1 MKALKTLLPRGPLD
15 LGVHLGSSP
24 FGQHSEN
31 QSILC
36 SRQKYHTGVT
46 CRVARGHVSRRK
58 VAGDKTQRPNIQG
71 TKRPGQLNSG

>member
-36 SRQKYHTGVT
+36 SRQKYRTGVT
-46 CRVARGHVSRRK
+46 CRVARLQVTNHRGLTFREQNVL
-58 VAGDKTQRPNIQG
+58 VG
-71 TKRPGQLNSG
+71 